1 VKVLLTGIVAALAT
15 ACLAALVLYP
25 ARGASYEAYSTTSAR
40 VGHPGSNLVG
50 ETWSGQP
57 AVRS

>member
-1 VKVLLTGIVAALAT
+1 MKVLLTAIVAALTA

-25 ARGASYEAYSTTSAR
+25 ARSPSYEAYSTTSAR

-50 ETWSGQP
+50 ENWSGQP
-57 AVRS
+57 ASRL